1 MSRWYISILLLG
13 LSGFCP
19 LTHADHLPDELLA
32 HGRPETRLAGIDL
45 RRAKLAG
52 IIKRYGKPSSVKEW
66 ESGDPKV
73 ASSYD
78 YYWNKHRLKLKVV
91 IVRLPGLEY
100 VSFVNVKGPK
110 TLNQI
115 GATGAGLKLGDSLS
129 DLKRLYGHRF
139 KERNIQK
146 LKIHDVMIQWH
157 PEEYSLVA
165 TLDRHNRIT
174 GLSLAAPE

>member
-1 MSRWYISILLLG
+1 MIRWFISILVLS
-13 LSGFCP
+13 LSGFCQSA
-19 LTHADHLPDELLA
+19 HADHLPDELLA
-32 HGRPETRLAGIDL
+32 RGRPETRLAGIDL
-45 RRAKLAG
+45 RRVKLAG
-52 IIKRYGKPSSVKEW
+52 IIRRYGKPSDVKAW
-66 ESGDPKV
+66 ESGDSKV

-78 YYWNKHRLKLKVV
+78 YYWNNRGLRLKVV
-91 IVRLPGLEY
+91 IQRLPGLEY
-100 VSFVNVKGPK
+100 VSFIEVTGPK
-110 TLNQI
+110 TRTRI

-129 DLKRLYGHRF
+129 DLKRLYGHRL

-157 PEEYSLVA
+157 REEYSLVA